1 MKFEPPVVS
10 VLVMGTLAVFVLA
23 ACVVDASSLFWLLL
37 MTHPLHVPGANSL
50 RFCT

>member
-23 ACVVDASSLFWLLL
+23 TLNDASFF
-37 MTHPLHVPGANSL
+37 MTW
-50 RFCT
+50 R